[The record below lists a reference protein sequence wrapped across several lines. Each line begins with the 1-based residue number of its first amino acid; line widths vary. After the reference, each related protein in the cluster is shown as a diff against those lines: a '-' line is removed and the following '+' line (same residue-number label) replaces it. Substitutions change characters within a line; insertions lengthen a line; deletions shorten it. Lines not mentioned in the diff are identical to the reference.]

1 MISIIPWFAIISV
14 AFLEPDAAYPLA
26 LDPKIFYESLHLLLL
41 LMVPEHPWATVLV
54 HFFIKDN
61 QTFING
67 PKSLPRNPANSAILE
82 SWVFDNFTLSDE
94 LFAKALQRLVTYL

>member
-1 MISIIPWFAIISV
+1 MISITPWFAIISV

-41 LMVPEHPWATVLV
+41 LMVPEHPWATMLV
-54 HFFIKDN
+54 HS
-61 QTFING
+61 
-67 PKSLPRNPANSAILE
+67 SLTTTKLSLTVRRAYQGIHSILLF
-82 SWVFDNFTLSDE
+82 WKVDNFTLSDE